1 MNKQSVNERRYI
13 VAPGRAVSAKGRIH
27 EEGAELG
34 PEHFTDQL
42 VVPYE
47 VIGAEMVARGL
58 VTVKEGV

>member
-13 VAPGRAVSAKGRIH
+13 VAPSQVVIAKGRIH
-27 EEGAELG
+27 SEGAELG
-34 PEHFTDQL
+34 PEHFVDEL

-58 VTVKEGV
+58 VTAKEGV